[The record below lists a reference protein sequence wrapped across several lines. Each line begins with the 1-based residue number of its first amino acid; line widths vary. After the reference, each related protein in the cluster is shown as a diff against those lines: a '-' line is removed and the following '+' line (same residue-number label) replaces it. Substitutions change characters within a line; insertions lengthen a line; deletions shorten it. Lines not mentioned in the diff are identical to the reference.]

1 MYFLQSIVSCLK
13 AFHLMLADSGY
24 TSQYALFIS
33 LSLFIV
39 TYVPLLVV
47 FYVNKNIAVGI
58 CEYTDSSLL
67 KHELGHFLHQFL
79 TKEMIYSLY

>member
-1 MYFLQSIVSCLK
+1 
-13 AFHLMLADSGY
+13 MLADSGY

-47 FYVNKNIAVGI
+47 FYVNKNNAVGI
-58 CEYTDSSLL
+58 CEYTDSCLL